1 MEPMPVPEWEDPE
14 VRAEVPAREPD
25 AAREEPVPAAPR
37 EERLSTAM
45 PSLAPREE
53 LKGALTKTADSALPG
68 EHSDAEPQEPAELQ
82 PQEPQEPQEFQEPEA
97 VAEARASPGKADAR
111 GRSGK
116 GKAKSKP
123 GHRQKSVDAARGTQ
137 SAMAAEEP
145 VLVPP
150 APGVRFSPSVI
161 GKHEVLLDVDEKAG
175 EFPQY
180 HRMPPSLPFHFRL
193 DVSALKFSAN
203 GLAKAKWL
211 QKLREELEKNW
222 RYSRK
227 DQERAWVREG
237 ELPGEVRDI
246 LERNGKCSEQVMAAV
261 QRRRAD
267 PSWQEENDQ
276 GQMEKTMPMHV
287 LRLERLA
294 RRGEELTQEDAKEIT
309 EEGLWCNMIYDLSTD
324 PLLQDIGYAGQNPTQ
339 FSAMVLIY
347 TRHLDK
353 LDLKKDLTQELRV
366 AHVDHF
372 EYGLCFPIRPYP
384 SCQLPP
390 PPDRED
396 LSWIFEREGRTADGA
411 ELERLVKQGDAMMT
425 TLFWQCFDAF
435 FHADY
440 KRQSTTK
447 PAFSRTQL
455 FAKPTAK
462 DLTACGTRQ
471 EALLALLSILR
482 AQAFQFPFC
491 QKVTFV
497 EAVEHR
503 KSQKSFPGAGHCDV
517 LAAAE
522 VAVQRALREYTAAMQ
537 DGNQEMP
544 QWAERP
550 IRLRERDFAT
560 AATPPGNSEEQSPV
574 PLLVQLPQPGMA
586 MLHCVGLSPLKKE
599 ELEEKDN
606 ECDSGSESSKQN
618 EEEPGAE
625 NEEEVEA
632 QDMLLTLDVS
642 NWHPERGDGEIVVSD
657 INIDDYASIR
667 EALLVVKQLETIME
681 NEAKDRQ
688 EGGKDPDRW
697 KRLGRLAYGLRALQ
711 RASLKLKLQRVG
723 AAVLETKR
731 QVPMEQSL
739 VQRARRRWGAKG
751 GDEVLEEEEE
761 ESQRVMLLTVPEFVL
776 RKRAEARGLQRRVV
790 PHKKTDK
797 FLGGFQ
803 RDQFYQKGPLQKYW
817 VETHQQPY
825 AYQPYFRPPCP
836 SIDPAALLSNAERKF
851 LIKTFIT
858 DAPHE
863 NPKQGGA
870 NMDPRQLQADDIID
884 SGGLLH
890 LHSRMSESHL
900 TRGFMYPWRSKGLWD
915 YYVVKRC
922 RCDIDLVLRHYGPKI
937 ASYFDFLETY
947 SSFLLIASVLGVCA
961 EIAGP
966 PNGYSDGFGKSIQ
979 PGFGVCISMWGTFF
993 CILWRRRAAWL
1004 AHNWQNGWVEEG
1016 EDIGGA
1022 GAVTTMSRVRPEFAL
1037 QWRKNF
1043 DNASQDDQQQTYHM
1057 LRGLL
1062 KIPHADDPHFDDRA
1076 LKTDIMHFDEACY
1089 LSDWLQI
1096 WRSLVSY
1103 LASGV
1108 FILFA
1113 TTATFGALAARQALG
1128 LEGTTAGYAVTGLT
1142 SSVLVPLLNV
1152 VHYQVVI
1159 YTNNYQLFR
1168 DDSAKEKDFFDRLF
1182 IFNLFN
1188 TYNSLLWIVFAERN
1202 MAQLRVQV
1210 LFLCLSSI
1218 FMNNFIEFYWSLWM
1232 KQLKKMKSNS
1242 LPVAS
1247 NMWTTLR
1254 YLLTGELHDDGVPE
1268 PMDPVS
1274 TALEHVSEE
1283 LSRDLPF
1290 EVVDEAIELVI
1301 QYGVIMMFTV
1311 AFPMAPLL
1319 AFINVHIEKRL
1330 DSLKIV
1336 KLMQFPE
1343 PRMVVGMGR
1352 PFAAFVIVTGLGL
1365 LVSGLTLYFAAYE
1378 GRDCERCDTWG
1389 SCSGCAGTSVQLLLP
1404 EATTELRLFLLGGG
1418 GTVMLLVMYICFSS
1432 PPLSIKIVHEQYR
1445 QKMYE
1450 NRLRFRRET
1459 GDAHGRLSRRVS
1471 VKGPASPQGMP
1482 E

>member
-560 AATPPGNSEEQSPV
+560 AATPPGNSE
-574 PLLVQLPQPGMA
+574 
-586 MLHCVGLSPLKKE
+586 
-599 ELEEKDN
+599 
-606 ECDSGSESSKQN
+606 
-618 EEEPGAE
+618 
-625 NEEEVEA
+625 
-632 QDMLLTLDVS
+632 
-642 NWHPERGDGEIVVSD
+642 
-657 INIDDYASIR
+657 
-667 EALLVVKQLETIME
+667 
-681 NEAKDRQ
+681 
-688 EGGKDPDRW
+688 
-697 KRLGRLAYGLRALQ
+697 
-711 RASLKLKLQRVG
+711 
-723 AAVLETKR
+723 
-731 QVPMEQSL
+731 
-739 VQRARRRWGAKG
+739 
-751 GDEVLEEEEE
+751 
-761 ESQRVMLLTVPEFVL
+761 
-776 RKRAEARGLQRRVV
+776 
-790 PHKKTDK
+790 
-797 FLGGFQ
+797 
-803 RDQFYQKGPLQKYW
+803 
-817 VETHQQPY
+817 
-825 AYQPYFRPPCP
+825 
-836 SIDPAALLSNAERKF
+836 
-851 LIKTFIT
+851 
-858 DAPHE
+858 
-863 NPKQGGA
+863 
-870 NMDPRQLQADDIID
+870 
-884 SGGLLH
+884 
-890 LHSRMSESHL
+890 
-900 TRGFMYPWRSKGLWD
+900 
-915 YYVVKRC
+915 
-922 RCDIDLVLRHYGPKI
+922 
-937 ASYFDFLETY
+937 
-947 SSFLLIASVLGVCA
+947 
-961 EIAGP
+961 
-966 PNGYSDGFGKSIQ
+966 
-979 PGFGVCISMWGTFF
+979 
-993 CILWRRRAAWL
+993 
-1004 AHNWQNGWVEEG
+1004 
-1016 EDIGGA
+1016 DIGGA

>member
-632 QDMLLTLDVS
+632 Q
-642 NWHPERGDGEIVVSD
+642 
-657 INIDDYASIR
+657 
-667 EALLVVKQLETIME
+667 
-681 NEAKDRQ
+681 
-688 EGGKDPDRW
+688 
-697 KRLGRLAYGLRALQ
+697 
-711 RASLKLKLQRVG
+711 
-723 AAVLETKR
+723 
-731 QVPMEQSL
+731 
-739 VQRARRRWGAKG
+739 
-751 GDEVLEEEEE
+751 
-761 ESQRVMLLTVPEFVL
+761 
-776 RKRAEARGLQRRVV
+776 
-790 PHKKTDK
+790 
-797 FLGGFQ
+797 
-803 RDQFYQKGPLQKYW
+803 
-817 VETHQQPY
+817 
-825 AYQPYFRPPCP
+825 
-836 SIDPAALLSNAERKF
+836 
-851 LIKTFIT
+851 
-858 DAPHE
+858 
-863 NPKQGGA
+863 
-870 NMDPRQLQADDIID
+870 LQADDIID

>member
-1 MEPMPVPEWEDPE
+1 
-14 VRAEVPAREPD
+14 
-25 AAREEPVPAAPR
+25 
-37 EERLSTAM
+37 
-45 PSLAPREE
+45 
-53 LKGALTKTADSALPG
+53 
-68 EHSDAEPQEPAELQ
+68 
-82 PQEPQEPQEFQEPEA
+82 
-97 VAEARASPGKADAR
+97 
-111 GRSGK
+111 
-116 GKAKSKP
+116 
-123 GHRQKSVDAARGTQ
+123 
-137 SAMAAEEP
+137 
-145 VLVPP
+145 
-150 APGVRFSPSVI
+150 
-161 GKHEVLLDVDEKAG
+161 
-175 EFPQY
+175 
-180 HRMPPSLPFHFRL
+180 
-193 DVSALKFSAN
+193 
-203 GLAKAKWL
+203 
-211 QKLREELEKNW
+211 
-222 RYSRK
+222 
-227 DQERAWVREG
+227 
-237 ELPGEVRDI
+237 
-246 LERNGKCSEQVMAAV
+246 
-261 QRRRAD
+261 
-267 PSWQEENDQ
+267 
-276 GQMEKTMPMHV
+276 
-287 LRLERLA
+287 
-294 RRGEELTQEDAKEIT
+294 
-309 EEGLWCNMIYDLSTD
+309 
-324 PLLQDIGYAGQNPTQ
+324 
-339 FSAMVLIY
+339 
-347 TRHLDK
+347 
-353 LDLKKDLTQELRV
+353 
-366 AHVDHF
+366 
-372 EYGLCFPIRPYP
+372 
-384 SCQLPP
+384 
-390 PPDRED
+390 
-396 LSWIFEREGRTADGA
+396 
-411 ELERLVKQGDAMMT
+411 
-425 TLFWQCFDAF
+425 
-435 FHADY
+435 
-440 KRQSTTK
+440 
-447 PAFSRTQL
+447 
-455 FAKPTAK
+455 
-462 DLTACGTRQ
+462 
-471 EALLALLSILR
+471 
-482 AQAFQFPFC
+482 
-491 QKVTFV
+491 
-497 EAVEHR
+497 
-503 KSQKSFPGAGHCDV
+503 
-517 LAAAE
+517 
-522 VAVQRALREYTAAMQ
+522 MQ